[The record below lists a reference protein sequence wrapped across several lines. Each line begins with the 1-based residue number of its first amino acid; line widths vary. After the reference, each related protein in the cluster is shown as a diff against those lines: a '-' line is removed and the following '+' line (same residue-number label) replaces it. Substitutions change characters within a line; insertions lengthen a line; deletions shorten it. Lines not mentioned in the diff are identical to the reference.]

1 MKGRPRPTYD
11 LAKIKQL
18 VRDGRW
24 TPEGPALRGLASLGM
39 DSEDVV
45 ECVQALT
52 RADFYKTMPSEC
64 REGMFHDVY
73 KPVFDGWRLYVKL
86 QLTGGEDED
95 DTEAV
100 VIQFKAA
107 D

>member
-11 LAKIKQL
+11 LATIKRL
-18 VRDGRW
+18 VSEGRW

-52 RADFYKTMPSEC
+52 RADFHKTMPSEC

-73 KPVFDGWRLYVKL
+73 KPYYDGWRLYVKL
-86 QLTGGEDED
+86 QLADAED